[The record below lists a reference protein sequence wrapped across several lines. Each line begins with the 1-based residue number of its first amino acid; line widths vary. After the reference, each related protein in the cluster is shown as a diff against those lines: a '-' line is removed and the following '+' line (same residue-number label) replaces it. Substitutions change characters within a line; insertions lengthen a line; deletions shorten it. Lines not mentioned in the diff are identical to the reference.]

1 MTCTQE
7 ELELQ
12 DKFENYYKL
21 SQESAVLSIESR
33 VCGCRY
39 GASGWTT
46 RNQADDL
53 IANLKLQ
60 AGVRLLDLGSGSGWP
75 ALYLA
80 EKSECEAVLVD
91 SSETGLSVAAERIR
105 SDGMSATVSTVV
117 ADATDLPFAE
127 GSFDAINHSDLLC
140 CLARKKLMLEGCRKV
155 IQPDGQMAFTVIFA
169 EPNLSSKQCDRAKE
183 FGPAFIEVGVNY
195 PTLLTQTG
203 WVITKQVDLTKT
215 YAVSTQKLI
224 KEFEAR
230 ESDLVNVLG
239 REEYKESLAGW
250 QGEYDNVR
258 DGITRRELFVA
269 VPEAP
274 ADRSPPVKPYYS

>member
-53 IANLKLQ
+53 VASLKLQ

-80 EKSECEAVLVD
+80 EKSGCDAVLVD
-91 SSETGLSVAAERIR
+91 SSETGLSAAADRIR

-127 GSFDAINHSDLLC
+127 GSFDSINHSDLLC
-140 CLARKKLMLEGCRKV
+140 CLARKKSMLKGCRNV
-155 IQPDGQMAFTVIFA
+155 IKPDGQMAFTVIFA
-169 EPNLSSKQCDRAKE
+169 APNLSSKQRERAKE

-195 PTLLTQTG
+195 SELLAQTG
-203 WVITKQVDLTKT
+203 WVITRQVDLTKT
-215 YAVSTQKLI
+215 YAASAQKLI
-224 KEFEAR
+224 EEFEAR
-230 ESDLVNVLG
+230 ESDLVEVIG
-239 REEYKESLAGW
+239 REEYAESLNGWAG
-250 QGEYDNVR
+250 EVANVR
-258 DGITRRELFVA
+258 DGIIRREFFVA
-269 VPEAP
+269 VPDTP
-274 ADRSPPVKPYYS
+274 ADPSQPV